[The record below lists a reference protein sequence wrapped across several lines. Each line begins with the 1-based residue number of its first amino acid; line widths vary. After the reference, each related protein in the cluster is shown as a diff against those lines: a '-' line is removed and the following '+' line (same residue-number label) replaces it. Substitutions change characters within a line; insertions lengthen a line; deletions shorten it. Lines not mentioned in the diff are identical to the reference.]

1 MLESFAQKSGGPTGM
16 CNMYERLK
24 QKYSVTNINSYL
36 TPLDE
41 QINNPILQKELQSAA
56 TPTVM
61 WKALAN
67 SSDISGVLFSDNK
80 PLNYNFNLNA
90 VTFIYKKGNSTAT
103 SSPFNN
109 ENSIMMKISQNWG
122 YNWDSTCIFTSDNN
136 SNKTQFPQGGIYNPS
151 INTNV
156 DNAYLVGM
164 GPLTSTLNGDYI
176 GNWYASKSASISA
189 RNFTASAV
197 ANATQIANNTPPY
210 NPGLAKHDMSMHSF
224 SSTDD
229 GMIRSLAE
237 RYTGKDM
244 NGQPINFK
252 GGAVIKGTFN
262 AGTFTWTS
270 DTLIPSTIT
279 STLNNNNLWEHPRMA
294 FNESGT
300 VGYVVFIGASNT
312 HSNNNTTPNK
322 GWQPIVFKTSNSGNS
337 WMQIPGIDFTA
348 PNMTVV
354 LNKLDPINTNSSL
367 SIPFFNVNEGWDI
380 GVDYN
385 GKLHLTSTI
394 LSTSS
399 KHNDSLAFTWQ
410 YQSPENYDWNHT
422 PGKRPYI
429 YDFTTDGV
437 STWSVLTVDSMSSEG
452 CGGMTGSPG
461 YNINPWSADPGNN
474 NIKPAIDSRLQL
486 SKINNGQ
493 AFIYSWT
500 ESDTSFTPSQ
510 LKRNVLPNIKA
521 RAVTFRQF
529 YPPDISP
536 TEISITRPIPATPPT
551 YTANPNILNKAF
563 FHYATKRSENIYI
576 MWGNVTVVRTL
587 FSVTNNNLNGSSFC
601 NHWLSTSTME
611 FANMIIIDNLGSHRL
626 DKLNSVVFP
635 NPVLNELSVNCPNEN
650 IALIEITD
658 GQGRSIK
665 KFYFDDLNE
674 HVSIPTH
681 DLASGVYLIT
691 VKTKERIYHQKIIKS
706 AH

>member
-41 QINNPILQKELQSAA
+41 NQNDPSLQKTEQSVIS
-56 TPTVM
+56 PTVQ
-61 WKALAN
+61 WKPLSN
-67 SSDISGVLFSDNK
+67 SDDISGVLFSDNRTVK
-80 PLNYNFNLNA
+80 YSWSING
-90 VTFIYKKGNSTAT
+90 VTLLYKKGITTSST
-103 SSPFNN
+103 SPFNN
-109 ENSIMMKISQNWG
+109 GNSIMLKFTQNRG
-122 YNWDSTCIFTSDNN
+122 VNWDSTCLFTSDNAI
-136 SNKTQFPQGGIYNPS
+136 NKTHSPQGGIYNPPG
-151 INTNV
+151 NV
-156 DNAYLVGM
+156 NLNNAYFVAM

-176 GNWYASKSASISA
+176 GNWYASKSTSVPAM
-189 RNFTASAV
+189 NFTASAV

-229 GMIRSLAE
+229 GMIRSLAG

-244 NGQPINFK
+244 NGRPINFK

-294 FNESGT
+294 WNESGT
-300 VGYVVFIGASNT
+300 VGYVVFIGASNN

-322 GWQPIVFKTSNSGNS
+322 GWQPIVFKTSNSGNT
-337 WMQIPGIDFTA
+337 WVQIPGIDFTA
-348 PNMTVV
+348 PNMSQV
-354 LNKLDPINTNSSL
+354 LKSLDPVNTNSSL

-380 GVDYN
+380 AVDNNNY
-385 GKLHLTSTI
+385 LRIVSTV

-399 KHNDSLAFTWQ
+399 IHNDSLAFTWQ
-410 YQSPENYDWNHT
+410 YQGLENYDWQHV

-429 YDFTTDGV
+429 YDFRSDGV
-437 STWSVLTVDSMSSEG
+437 SSWSVIAIDSMSTEG
-452 CGGMTGSPG
+452 CGGIVGSPG
-461 YNINPWSADPGNN
+461 YSENPWTADPGNSN
-474 NIKPAIDSRLQL
+474 RKPVLDARLQ
-486 SKINNGQ
+486 IGTAPNG
-493 AFIYSWT
+493 FVYYSWS
-500 ESDTSFTPSQ
+500 ESDTNFTTLQ
-510 LKRNVLPNIKA
+510 TKRNILPNIKV
-521 RAVTFRQF
+521 RATFVSGF
-529 YPPDISP
+529 GNLINKSP
-536 TEISITRPIPATPPT
+536 TEVYLTWPSSPVIPT
-551 YTANPNILNKAF
+551 YTSNPNIRSKAF
-563 FHYATKRSENIYI
+563 FHNMSPKGDFVNS
-576 MWGNVTVVRTL
+576 
-587 FSVTNNNLNGSSFC
+587 FSAQSFLYVPFCITNNSLSQNTTAT
-601 NHWLSTSTME
+601 HWFS
-611 FANMIIIDNLGSHRL
+611 
-626 DKLNSVVFP
+626 NSILVFSDFITNVKSNESVPSEILFYP
-635 NPVLNELSVNCPNEN
+635 NPVNDVLDIQGKKVCLTEV
-650 IALIEITD
+650 EISEI
-658 GQGRSIK
+658 QGKSIK

-706 AH
+706 AQ